1 MGKRTVERKTAIR
14 NSVGRISIFGLFV
27 LVQIAAF
34 VVLVVMLGAK
44 FPPVD
49 IAVRV
54 VAILIALG
62 INSRDHNGVF
72 KLVWVIVILIIP
84 IPGLLF
90 YVLNNFSSSKHKIK
104 RRLEKVD
111 VMGTPFAM
119 PVSAQAAIRRQV
131 S

>member
-1 MGKRTVERKTAIR
+1 MTVPSTMYILFLLAICVFSILLNR
-14 NSVGRISIFGLFV
+14 RFHSLLLLLASCSIFGLFV

-90 YVLNNFSSSKHKIK
+90 YVLNNFSSSKHK
-104 RRLEKVD
+104 
-111 VMGTPFAM
+111 T
-119 PVSAQAAIRRQV
+119 
-131 S
+131 